1 MTALPRRAQRRL
13 RIAIIAGIVAALV
26 LPIGGATA
34 WQRLLNSQ
42 SGTSIGISAQLIPS
56 TPAALLAGVGPG
68 GQLSALAVL
77 ALDPSGVGGTVVL
90 VPVGTAT
97 EVSGDDATKRL
108 AEVFADDGLD
118 GLVAETQAVLD
129 VSFVTAAAY
138 DRAQFIDLLAP
149 LGAITVLLDRD
160 VVVTGA
166 DGTDAVLA
174 TTGEQ
179 PLPVDRVVDVLLAR
193 RAQETEADRFSRH
206 KEVWE
211 GIVERLGIGLDLAPE
226 VDATPTG
233 LTSMTNFAARM
244 FAGSMQVWQL
254 AAAPVIDDGRNPRRV
269 DMYSLD
275 AAETLMIFA
284 SVAPSSLVA
293 ADVSMTVMI
302 DSSLNDPLISR
313 EAVARLTAL
322 GIGVA
327 LVREVQGLP
336 PVVTTVA
343 LWVDGADALPELMRN
358 SFGDT
363 ARVEGAVRVE
373 GIDAV
378 VTLGGSFA
386 DLVRGNVGG

>member
-1 MTALPRRAQRRL
+1 
-13 RIAIIAGIVAALV
+13 VAA
-26 LPIGGATA
+26 GD
-34 WQRLLNSQ
+34 
-42 SGTSIGISAQLIPS
+42 TSS
-56 TPAALLAGVGPG
+56 
-68 GQLSALAVL
+68 
-77 ALDPSGVGGTVVL
+77 
-90 VPVGTAT
+90 
-97 EVSGDDATKRL
+97 RL
-108 AEVFADDGLD
+108 AEVFAEDGLD

-138 DRAQFIDLLAP
+138 GRGDFIDLLAP

-160 VVVTGA
+160 VVVTA
-166 DGTDAVLA
+166 PDDTEVVLA

-193 RAQETEADRFSRH
+193 RAQESEADRFSRH
-206 KEVWE
+206 KEVWT

-226 VDATPTG
+226 VDATPAG
-233 LTSMTNFAARM
+233 LSSMTNFAARM

-275 AAETLMIFA
+275 VAETLMIFA
-284 SVAPSSLVA
+284 SVAPSSLVS

-322 GIGVA
+322 DIGVG

-336 PVVTTVA
+336 PVKTTVA
-343 LWVDGADALPELMRN
+343 LWVDGADALTDIMRDT
-358 SFGDT
+358 FGDV
-363 ARVEGAVRVE
+363 ARVEGTVRVD

-386 DLVRGNVGG
+386 ELVRGNVAG

>member
-1 MTALPRRAQRRL
+1 MTALVERARRRI
-13 RIAIIAGIVAALV
+13 RIAIGAGVVSALM
-26 LPIGGATA
+26 LPIGGALA

-42 SGTSIGISAQLIPS
+42 SGTSVTATAQEVPS
-56 TPAALLAGVGPG
+56 TPTALLAGVGAG
-68 GQLSALAVL
+68 GQLSSLAVL

-97 EVSGDDATKRL
+97 EVAAGDTSSRL
-108 AEVFADDGLD
+108 AEVFAEDGLD

-138 DRAQFIDLLAP
+138 DREQLIDVLAP

-166 DGTDAVLA
+166 DGTDVILA

-193 RAQETEADRFSRH
+193 RAQESEADRFSRH
-206 KEVWE
+206 KEVWT

-226 VDATPTG
+226 VDATPAG
-233 LTSMTNFAARM
+233 LSSMTNFAARM

-275 AAETLMIFA
+275 VAETLMIFA
-284 SVAPSSLVA
+284 SVAPSSLVS

-313 EAVARLTAL
+313 EAVGRLTAL
-322 GIGVA
+322 GIGVG

-336 PVVTTVA
+336 PVKTTVA
-343 LWVDGADALPELMRN
+343 LWVDGADALPDIMRDT
-358 SFGDT
+358 FGEV
-363 ARVEGAVRVE
+363 ARIDGSLRVD

-386 DLVRGNVGG
+386 ELVRGNVAG

>member
-1 MTALPRRAQRRL
+1 MTALAERARRRI
-13 RIAIIAGIVAALV
+13 RIAIGAGVVSALM
-26 LPIGGATA
+26 LPIGGALA

-42 SGTSIGISAQLIPS
+42 SGTSVTATTQEVPS
-56 TPAALLAGVGPG
+56 TPAALLAGVGAG
-68 GQLSALAVL
+68 GQLSSLAVL

-97 EVSGDDATKRL
+97 EVAAGDTSSRL
-108 AEVFADDGLD
+108 AEVFAEDGLD

-138 DRAQFIDLLAP
+138 DREQLIDVLAP

-160 VVVTGA
+160 VIVTGA
-166 DGTDAVLA
+166 DGTDVVLA

-193 RAQETEADRFSRH
+193 RAQESEADRFSRH
-206 KEVWE
+206 KEVWT

-226 VDATPTG
+226 VDATPVG
-233 LTSMTNFAARM
+233 LSSMTNFAARM

-275 AAETLMIFA
+275 VAETLMIFA
-284 SVAPSSLVA
+284 SVAPSSLVS

-322 GIGVA
+322 GIGVG

-336 PVVTTVA
+336 PVKTTVA
-343 LWVDGADALPELMRN
+343 LWVDGADALPDIMRDT
-358 SFGDT
+358 FGDV
-363 ARVEGAVRVE
+363 ARIEGSLRVD

-386 DLVRGNVGG
+386 ELVRGNVAG